1 MRRPEKADLMPWFA
15 RALSSAPRYSIKHTI
30 HNARAKIR
38 GEQDL
43 ARVFINPRDPFGLP
57 LLQALMQ
64 LQENY
69 RVRFRVHTV
78 WRLDDAMFPEPA
90 LWRAWAQQD
99 ATRLA
104 NLYDFTPPDR
114 PTPPS
119 EAELTSATARL
130 LAAEKTPEALATAL
144 TIFDELWHSTT
155 GEAPAARPDEAT
167 LAMNES
173 MLRRLGHYQGS
184 MVWYLG
190 DWFWGV
196 DRLDHLERS
205 LIEQGLNRHAG
216 GTISFTRTWSG
227 LATNGTVLPDNHPAA
242 ANSLEVFFS
251 IRSPY
256 SYLGLERAVQLAN
269 TWNIPLRLRPVLP
282 MLMRG
287 QSVPDAK
294 KWYIFHDTKR
304 EASKLGIPYGFV
316 ADPLGPGVERCYA
329 LFEYARS
336 EGVEIDYMRTYAR
349 AVNAEGIRSE
359 TDAGLKVIVERAG
372 LNWQKAKPL
381 LNDESWREWAEDNRQ
396 AMYECGLWGVPS
408 FRYGAISCWGQDR
421 LWVIEEAIKVIY
433 FSKINASG
441 LAPSSSSA
449 AIMALLNG
457 SGPHT

>member
-1 MRRPEKADLMPWFA
+1 MRLPGKADLMPWFA
-15 RALSSAPRYSIKHTI
+15 RALSSAPRYSLQHIVQS
-30 HNARAKIR
+30 ARARIR

-57 LLQALMQ
+57 LLQALIH
-64 LQENY
+64 LQNHY
-69 RVRFRVHTV
+69 RVRLRIHTV
-78 WRLDDAMFPEPA
+78 WRLDDDMFPEPA
-90 LWRAWAQQD
+90 LWSAWAQQD

-104 NLYDFTPPDR
+104 RLYDFTPPNR

-130 LAAEKTPEALATAL
+130 LTAEKTPGALAAAL

-155 GEAPAARPDEAT
+155 GEAPAARPDEAV
-167 LAMNES
+167 LSENET

-190 DWFWGV
+190 GWFWGV

-205 LIEQGLNRHAG
+205 FTRHGLNRHPVD
-216 GTISFTRTWSG
+216 TPIFTRTWID
-227 LATNGTVLPDNHPAA
+227 LTNDATALPNGHPAA
-242 ANSLEVFFS
+242 ATSLEVFFS

-256 SYLGLERAVQLAN
+256 SYLGLERAIQLADA
-269 TWNIPLRLRPVLP
+269 WKIPLRLRPVLP

-304 EASKLGIPYGFV
+304 EANKLGIPYGFV

-336 EGVEIDYMRTYAR
+336 LGREIDYMRTYAR

-359 TDAGLKVIVERAG
+359 TDAGLKLIVERAG
-372 LNWQKAKPL
+372 LDWQKAKTL
-381 LNDESWREWAEDNRQ
+381 MDDESWRDWAEDNRQ

-408 FRYGAISCWGQDR
+408 FRYGQVSCWGQDR
-421 LWVIEEAIKVIY
+421 LWVIEEAIKKRVETSSTQGVY
-433 FSKINASG
+433 DPTNNAE
-441 LAPSSSSA
+441 LTSSQRS
-449 AIMALLNG
+449 N
-457 SGPHT
+457 